1 MLKVEPMDGRP
12 SVKRTTVR
20 VLIEKIPDDVSSSST
35 FKVSIKL
42 ILENV
47 GDVFLR

>member
-1 MLKVEPMDGRP
+1 MAGRP

-20 VLIEKIPDDVSSSST
+20 VLIEKIPDDVSSSSSST

>member
-1 MLKVEPMDGRP
+1 MDGRP

-20 VLIEKIPDDVSSSST
+20 VLIEKIPDDVSSSSSSST